1 MLATLL
7 FDVHKD
13 WAWFVI
19 LGNAAAG
26 IWALAAHKVESLR
39 TKALWWFTG
48 VVEVAILV
56 QVGLGVALE
65 KSEHLPHRKFHEF
78 YGYVAFVSV
87 GLIYA
92 YRAQLKDKIYLL
104 YGFGGLFLMGCG
116 IRAIQVGSRS
126 L

>member
-1 MLATLL
+1 
-7 FDVHKD
+7 
-13 WAWFVI
+13 
-19 LGNAAAG
+19 
-26 IWALAAHKVESLR
+26 
-39 TKALWWFTG
+39 
-48 VVEVAILV
+48 VAIIV
-56 QVGLGVALE
+56 QVGLGVALL
-65 KSEHLPHRKFHEF
+65 KAQHLPHRKFHEF

-92 YRAQLKDKIYLL
+92 YRAQLRSRIYLL